1 MKILLGLLLCVF
13 NSLAAYCQD
22 NNTTVNFNKT
32 DGEKVTYLL
41 VDHPKMTFS
50 TDSIFVIDAN
60 TKIKI
65 SYLRSEIEDIT
76 FEKGIPN
83 EIDILE
89 SLDKQVFFK
98 YIDEHSIT
106 IYGIDN
112 MSSIRIYDITGKIFK
127 PEINS
132 IDSKVFEINLSELPS
147 GIYIINADG
156 NSLKIRK

>member
-1 MKILLGLLLCVF
+1 
-13 NSLAAYCQD
+13 
-22 NNTTVNFNKT
+22 
-32 DGEKVTYLL
+32 
-41 VDHPKMTFS
+41 MTFS
-50 TDSIFVIDAN
+50 SDSVFVIAADSPKFQA
-60 TKIKI
+60 
-65 SYLRSEIEDIT
+65 LRREIEEIT
-76 FEKGIPN
+76 FERGIPN

-156 NSLKIRK
+156 NSIKIRK

>member
-1 MKILLGLLLCVF
+1 MRIFLGLIFCFL
-13 NSLAAYCQD
+13 NSLATYSQE
-22 NNTTVNFNKT
+22 NYTTVNIYKKN
-32 DGEKVTYLL
+32 GETVTFLL
-41 VDHPKMTFS
+41 SAHPQMTFS
-50 TDSIFVIDAN
+50 SDSVFVDAADSS
-60 TKIKI
+60 KFQA
-65 SYLRSEIEDIT
+65 LRREIEEIT
-76 FEKGIPN
+76 FERGIPN
-83 EIDILE
+83 EIDILD

-127 PEINS
+127 PEINT

>member
-1 MKILLGLLLCVF
+1 MRIFLGLILCF
-13 NSLAAYCQD
+13 LNSLATYSQE
-22 NNTTVNFNKT
+22 NYTTVNIYKKN
-32 DGEKVTYLL
+32 GETVTFLL
-41 VDHPKMTFS
+41 SAHPQMTFLS
-50 TDSIFVIDAN
+50 DSVFVIAADSSKFQA
-60 TKIKI
+60 
-65 SYLRSEIEDIT
+65 LRSEIEEIT
-76 FEKGIPN
+76 FERGIPN

-156 NSLKIRK
+156 NSIKIRK

>member
-1 MKILLGLLLCVF
+1 MRIFLGLIFCFL
-13 NSLAAYCQD
+13 NSLATYSQE
-22 NNTTVNFNKT
+22 NYTTVNIYKKN
-32 DGEKVTYLL
+32 GETVTFLL
-41 VDHPKMTFS
+41 SADPQMTFS
-50 TDSIFVIDAN
+50 SDSVFVDAADSS
-60 TKIKI
+60 KFQA
-65 SYLRSEIEDIT
+65 LRREIEEIT
-76 FEKGIPN
+76 FERGIPN
-83 EIDILE
+83 EIDILD

>member
-1 MKILLGLLLCVF
+1 MRIFLGLILCF
-13 NSLAAYCQD
+13 LNSLATYSQE
-22 NNTTVNFNKT
+22 NYTTVNIYKKN
-32 DGEKVTYLL
+32 GETVTFLL
-41 VDHPKMTFS
+41 SAHPQMTFS
-50 TDSIFVIDAN
+50 SDSVFVIAADSSKFQA
-60 TKIKI
+60 
-65 SYLRSEIEDIT
+65 LRSEIEEIT
-76 FEKGIPN
+76 FERGIPN

>member
-1 MKILLGLLLCVF
+1 MRIFLGLILCF
-13 NSLAAYCQD
+13 LNSLATYSQE
-22 NNTTVNFNKT
+22 NYTTVNIYKKN
-32 DGEKVTYLL
+32 GETVTFLL
-41 VDHPKMTFS
+41 SAHPQMTFS
-50 TDSIFVIDAN
+50 SDSVFVNAADSSEFEA
-60 TKIKI
+60 
-65 SYLRSEIEDIT
+65 LRSEIEEIT
-76 FEKGIPN
+76 FERGIPN

-132 IDSKVFEINLSELPS
+132 IDAKVFVINLSELPS

>member
-1 MKILLGLLLCVF
+1 MRIFLGLIFCFL
-13 NSLAAYCQD
+13 NSLATYSQE
-22 NNTTVNFNKT
+22 NYTTVNIYKKN
-32 DGEKVTYLL
+32 GETVTFLL
-41 VDHPKMTFS
+41 SAHPQMTFS
-50 TDSIFVIDAN
+50 SDSVFVDAVDSS
-60 TKIKI
+60 KFKA
-65 SYLRSEIEDIT
+65 LRREIEEIT
-76 FEKGIPN
+76 FERGIPN
-83 EIDILE
+83 EIDILD

-132 IDSKVFEINLSELPS
+132 IDSKVFVINLSELPS

>member
-1 MKILLGLLLCVF
+1 MRIFLGLILCLL
-13 NSLAAYCQD
+13 NSLATYSQE
-22 NNTTVNFNKT
+22 NYTTVNIYKKN
-32 DGEKVTYLL
+32 GETVTFLL
-41 VDHPKMTFS
+41 SAHPQMTFS
-50 TDSIFVIDAN
+50 SDSVFVNAADSSEFEA
-60 TKIKI
+60 
-65 SYLRSEIEDIT
+65 LRREIEEIT
-76 FEKGIPN
+76 FERGIPN

-132 IDSKVFEINLSELPS
+132 IDAKVFVINLSELPS